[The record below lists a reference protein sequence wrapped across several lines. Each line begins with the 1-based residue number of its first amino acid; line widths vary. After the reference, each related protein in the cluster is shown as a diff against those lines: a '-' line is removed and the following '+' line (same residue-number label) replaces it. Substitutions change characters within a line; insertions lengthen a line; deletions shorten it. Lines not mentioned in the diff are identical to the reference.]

1 MKKEELKTRHVPPL
15 LSGSD
20 ARGNVGMEGTRA
32 LRVGRWMAQNA
43 RMKVAMYMVGAL
55 AVIVICSITW
65 STMLMSAH

>member
-1 MKKEELKTRHVPPL
+1 
-15 LSGSD
+15 
-20 ARGNVGMEGTRA
+20 
-32 LRVGRWMAQNA
+32 MAQNA